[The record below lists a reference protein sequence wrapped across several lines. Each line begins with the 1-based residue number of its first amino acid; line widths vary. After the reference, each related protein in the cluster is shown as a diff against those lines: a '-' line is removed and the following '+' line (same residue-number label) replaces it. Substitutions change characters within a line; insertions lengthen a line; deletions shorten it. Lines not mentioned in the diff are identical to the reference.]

1 MDNKINKFDANA
13 INLVPF
19 SEFKKRAL
27 KDPEIKA
34 EYDRLGPEYE
44 IIEAI
49 IRKRLE
55 NGMTQKQLA
64 EKMGT
69 KQSALSRLE
78 SGNYNPSLAFLK
90 KVASALGTNLKISF
104 S

>member
-1 MDNKINKFDANA
+1 MKISNKID
-13 INLVPF
+13 LVPF
-19 SEFKKRAL
+19 SKFKKKAL

-49 IRKRLE
+49 IRKRIEKKLS
-55 NGMTQKQLA
+55 QKELA
-64 EKMGT
+64 QKMGT

-78 SGNYNPSLAFLK
+78 SGNYNPSLLFLK
-90 KVASALGTNLKISF
+90 KIATALDAKLSISIK
-104 S
+104 

>member
-1 MDNKINKFDANA
+1 MDKFKP
-13 INLVPF
+13 VPF
-19 SEFKKRAL
+19 EKVLKRAL
-27 KDPEIKA
+27 RDPEIKA

-55 NGMTQKQLA
+55 KGLSQKQLA

-90 KVASALGTNLKISF
+90 KVATALDAKLQIQF
-104 S
+104 R

>member
-1 MDNKINKFDANA
+1 MNKINNK
-13 INLVPF
+13 INLIPF
-19 SEFKKRAL
+19 SHFKKLAL

-55 NGMTQKQLA
+55 KGMSQKQLA
-64 EKMGT
+64 DKMGT
-69 KQSALSRLE
+69 QQSALSRLE

-90 KVASALGTNLKISF
+90 KVATALETTVHISLN
-104 S
+104 

>member
-1 MDNKINKFDANA
+1 MKKPFE

-19 SEFKKRAL
+19 SKVKAEMM
-27 KDPEIKA
+27 KDPEFKA

-49 IRKRLE
+49 IKKRIE
-55 NGMTQKQLA
+55 KNISQKQLA

-90 KVASALGTNLKISF
+90 KVATALDAKLSISIK
-104 S
+104 

>member
-1 MDNKINKFDANA
+1 MNKINKFDANA
-13 INLVPF
+13 IKLVSF
-19 SEFKKRAL
+19 SDFKKKAL
-27 KDPEIKA
+27 RDPEIKA

-55 NGMTQKQLA
+55 KGLSQKQLA

-90 KVASALGTNLKISF
+90 KVATALDAKLQIQF
-104 S
+104 R

>member
-1 MDNKINKFDANA
+1 MDKINKFDANA
-13 INLVPF
+13 IKLVPF
-19 SEFKKRAL
+19 SDFKKKAL
-27 KDPEIKA
+27 RDPEIKA

-55 NGMTQKQLA
+55 KGLSQKQLA

-90 KVASALGTNLKISF
+90 KVATALDAKLQIQF
-104 S
+104 R

>member
-1 MDNKINKFDANA
+1 MDKFKP
-13 INLVPF
+13 IP
-19 SEFKKRAL
+19 FKKFFDKAM

-55 NGMTQKQLA
+55 TGMSQRQLA
-64 EKMGT
+64 QIMGT

-78 SGNYNPSLAFLK
+78 SGTYNPSLAFLK
-90 KVASALGTNLKISF
+90 KVAAALGSQLHITLT
-104 S
+104 

>member
-1 MDNKINKFDANA
+1 M
-13 INLVPF
+13 
-19 SEFKKRAL
+19 

-55 NGMTQKQLA
+55 RGMSQKQLA
-64 EKMGT
+64 DKMGT

-90 KVASALGTNLKISF
+90 KVATALGTSVHISLT
-104 S
+104 

>member
-1 MDNKINKFDANA
+1 MKKPFK

-19 SEFKKRAL
+19 SKVKAEMM
-27 KDPEIKA
+27 KDPEFKA

-55 NGMTQKQLA
+55 KNISQKQLA

-90 KVASALGTNLKISF
+90 KVAAALDAKLSISIK
-104 S
+104 

>member
-1 MDNKINKFDANA
+1 MTKINKFDANA
-13 INLVPF
+13 IKLIPF

-27 KDPEIKA
+27 KDPQIKA

-55 NGMTQKQLA
+55 KGMSQKQLA

-90 KVASALGTNLKISF
+90 KVATALGSKVHISLT
-104 S
+104 

>member
-1 MDNKINKFDANA
+1 MDKFKP
-13 INLVPF
+13 VPF
-19 SEFKKRAL
+19 SDFKKKAFR
-27 KDPEIKA
+27 DPEIKA

-55 NGMTQKQLA
+55 KGLSQKQLA

-78 SGNYNPSLAFLK
+78 SGNYNPSLTFLK
-90 KVASALGTNLKISF
+90 RVAIALDAKLQIQF
-104 S
+104 R

>member
-1 MDNKINKFDANA
+1 MKISNK

-19 SEFKKRAL
+19 SEFKKKAL
-27 KDPEIKA
+27 QDPEIKT

-55 NGMTQKQLA
+55 KNISQKQLA
-64 EKMGT
+64 ERMGT

-78 SGNYNPSLAFLK
+78 SGTYNPSLAFLK
-90 KVASALGTNLKISF
+90 KVATALDSKIHISLK
-104 S
+104 

>member
-1 MDNKINKFDANA
+1 MDKIKL
-13 INLVPF
+13 IPF

-27 KDPEIKA
+27 RDPEIKA

-55 NGMTQKQLA
+55 KGMSQKQLA

-90 KVASALGTNLKISF
+90 KVATALGSKVHISLT
-104 S
+104 